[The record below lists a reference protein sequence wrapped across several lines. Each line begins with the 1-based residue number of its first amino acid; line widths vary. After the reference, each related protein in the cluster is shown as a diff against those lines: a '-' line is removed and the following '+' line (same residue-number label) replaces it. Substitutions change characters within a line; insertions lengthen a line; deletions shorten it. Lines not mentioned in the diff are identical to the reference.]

1 MIGSEDPQIRRK
13 LIEILRIIRDH
24 DGAVGARVISDT
36 LNERGYRI
44 GERGVRYHLRIL
56 DERGFTKKEGYAG
69 RNITEMGLAELNEA
83 LVGDRIGFITTHIEE
98 LIYEMDFNLK
108 NKEGHV
114 IVNTSLIDKRDFE
127 DALQIIELVTESGL
141 NLGPYIAIEDE
152 DISDSDSEELTGNVV
167 IHTMCSITLDGIL
180 LQYGIPS
187 SPKYGGIIEIKD
199 YEPMGFVDLVS
210 YKGTTVDPMKLFMAK
225 KATSVFDCMEHG
237 NGKILGNVRELPASA
252 IPDAEKVLDL
262 MLDSGFAGL
271 VNVSDVSQPAL
282 NAPIATGRAGIAIS
296 AGINSMAAVLES
308 GIDVTNYPIS
318 ALRKFSDMKK
328 IR

>member
-24 DGAVGARVISDT
+24 DGAVGARVISDV

-83 LVGDRIGFITTHIEE
+83 LVEDRIGFITTHIEE

-108 NKEGHV
+108 SKEGQV

-141 NLGPYIAIEDE
+141 NLGPYISIEDE
-152 DISDSDSEELTGNVV
+152 DISDSEESNGNVV
-167 IHTMCSITLDGIL
+167 IHTMCSITLDGIF

-187 SPKYGGIIEIKD
+187 SPKYGGIIDIKD
-199 YEPMGFVDLVS
+199 YEPTGFVDLVS
-210 YKGTTVDPMKLFMAK
+210 YKGTSIDPMKLFMAK

-237 NGKILGNVRELPASA
+237 DGKILGNVREIPASA
-252 IPDAEKVLDL
+252 IPDAEKVMDL
-262 MLDSGFAGL
+262 MRDSGFGGL
-271 VNVSDVSQPAL
+271 MDVSEVSQPAL
-282 NAPIATGRAGIAIS
+282 NAPIETGKAGIAIS

-318 ALRKFSDMKK
+318 SLRKFSDMKK